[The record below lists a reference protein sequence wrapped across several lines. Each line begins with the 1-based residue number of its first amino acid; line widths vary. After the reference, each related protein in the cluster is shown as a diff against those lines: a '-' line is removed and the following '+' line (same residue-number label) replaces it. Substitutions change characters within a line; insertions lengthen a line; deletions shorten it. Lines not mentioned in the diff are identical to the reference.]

1 MFKKIFNKI
10 KKWYYLYIL
19 HKKYYRK
26 GSCNACG
33 RCCQKIY
40 VKHKDLAVVEHMAED
55 LATVLRRVF
64 GTRVLGP
71 VAPPVARQQSLHIR
85 KITLKTESSA
95 SPSAVSSR
103 LMEIVNYVKS
113 KDVFRSA
120 SVVLD
125 VDPL

>member
-1 MFKKIFNKI
+1 
-10 KKWYYLYIL
+10 
-19 HKKYYRK
+19 
-26 GSCNACG
+26 
-33 RCCQKIY
+33 
-40 VKHKDLAVVEHMAED
+40 MAEEM
-55 LATVLRRVF
+55 TVALRRVF

-85 KITLKTESSA
+85 KITLKAETSA
-95 SPSAVSSR
+95 SPSAVSAR
-103 LMEIVNYVKS
+103 LTEIVNYIKS